1 MGKKETNY
9 KPARLIPFDLYNIK
23 DFIHRDHESYHPVLE
38 MDLYKDY
45 WDEQARLCLEGKW
58 GLDQNKETLEGGYR
72 WMPGNL
78 YFYINMTQIKIEEEQ
93 GREAFSA
100 PYLRDIEWFMFYALT
115 ECDGF
120 SGFELDEEYTCYE
133 PLGKLQGKV
142 KDDNG
147 KVIDTLSNKEK
158 IRIERFGN
166 ILKKPNGEYKEY
178 ISPKEY
184 LYKTFD
190 KPMGKPLYY
199 NEMKNLVV
207 LSSRGVGKSYS
218 VSNGVVCYDF
228 VFGSSRTTEEL
239 WKRTHPSVSVVG
251 AFDSSKSRSLLN
263 KFEVTYEY
271 MRKNVGAFQEDG
283 LNSVFYQPYE
293 GSLTTGRNI
302 TNMVKEEGSK
312 SFTGTGSEVWHIS
325 YQNNASAGVGY
336 RARRMVVE
344 EAGLMSNFI
353 EAHGENNGTQK
364 RETKIGYTVYI
375 GTGGNV
381 EKIKGIRDAFYHPSA
396 YDCVRFDDTF
406 SNKPG
411 KIGLFIPAYYRSL
424 DYKDE
429 NGNTDI
435 QAAFEDEMAERAA
448 KKAAGSR
455 AYERHIISYPI
466 VPSEMFLASSG
477 NIFPS
482 DLLEDRITEL
492 ETGLWEELAHVGK
505 LYYTNDSNTEC
516 KWEPMMLQD
525 VSVIKHWGDE
535 RDMTDEQKAG
545 TIVIYEHPV
554 INKPSMRHQD
564 YMYLVTYDPV
574 RDDEG
579 GTSLACVIVWKFWD
593 LERPWKTQYN
603 IVAEWSGR
611 HIKAN
616 GLEEDHEIAFKLASY
631 YSCPILPEVNLKD
644 IKRYARMTN
653 RYYYLL
659 PKPKLALDGMEIT
672 QKKDYDVGVYIS
684 PGMKPDLEKY
694 TNEVLLTVVDQEH
707 TIVGNKEY
715 LEETRMI
722 SKCPSLRFCE
732 EHLYYT
738 RDENYDYVSNAMLFS
753 LASRQRYAEPA
764 KERMQAIEEEESRR
778 LLEFFEGEKHKVEHT
793 KKYTAGNRHPAFSY

>member
-1 MGKKETNY
+1 MSKRATNY
-9 KPARLIPFDLYNIK
+9 KPARLIPFWLHNIE
-23 DFIHRDHESYHPVLE
+23 DFIHREHKNYHPVLE

-72 WMPGNL
+72 FMPGNL
-78 YFYINMTQIKIEEEQ
+78 YFYIGN
-93 GREAFSA
+93 
-100 PYLRDIEWFMFYALT
+100 
-115 ECDGF
+115 
-120 SGFELDEEYTCYE
+120 
-133 PLGKLQGKV
+133 V
-142 KDDNG
+142 
-147 KVIDTLSNKEK
+147 VDTLSNKEK
-158 IRIERFGN
+158 IRMKRFDHV
-166 ILKKPNGEYKEY
+166 LKKPNGEYKEY

-218 VSNGVVCYDF
+218 VANGVVCYDF
-228 VFGSSRTTEEL
+228 VFGSSRTTDEL
-239 WKRTHPSVSVVG
+239 WARSHPSVSVVG
-251 AFDSSKSRSLLN
+251 SFDSSKSKSLLN

-271 MRKNVGAFQEDG
+271 MRKTVGAYPDDD

-302 TNMVKEEGSK
+302 TNYVKEEGGK
-312 SFTGTGSEVWHIS
+312 SYAGTGSEVWHVS
-325 YQNNASAGVGY
+325 YQNNASAGVGF

-381 EKIKGIRDAFYHPSA
+381 EKIKGIRDAFYHPSS
-396 YDCVRFDDTF
+396 YDCVRFDDNF
-406 SNKPG
+406 SNKTG

-435 QAAFEDEMAERAA
+435 EAAFEDEMVERAA
-448 KKAAGSR
+448 KKSAGSR

-482 DLLEDRITEL
+482 DLLEDRITDL
-492 ETGLWEELAHVGK
+492 QTGEWEELAKVGE
-505 LYYTNDSNTEC
+505 LLYTNDKNTEC

-525 VSVIKHWGDE
+525 VSVIKSWGDE
-535 RDMTDEQKAG
+535 RDMTDEELKG
-545 TIVIYEHPV
+545 CIVIYEHPV
-554 INKPSMRHQD
+554 SNKPPMTHHD
-564 YMYLVTYDPV
+564 YMYLVTYDSV

-579 GTSLACVIVWKFWD
+579 GSSLACVVVWKFWD
-593 LERPWKTQYN
+593 LERPWKTQFN
-603 IVAEWSGR
+603 IVAEWIGR
-611 HIKAN
+611 HVEEG
-616 GLEEDHEIAFKLASY
+616 GLDKDHEIAFKLASY
-631 YSCPILPEVNLKD
+631 YSCPILPEVNIKD
-644 IKRYARMTN
+644 VKRHARMTN

-659 PKPKLALDGMEIT
+659 PKPKLAIDGMENVK
-672 QKKDYDVGVYIS
+672 QKKEYDVGVYIS
-684 PGMKPDLEKY
+684 PGMKPELEKY
-694 TNEVLLTVVDQEH
+694 TNETLLTVVDEEH
-707 TIVGNKEY
+707 TIVGNREY
-715 LEETRMI
+715 LEKTRMV

-738 RDENYDYVSNAMLFS
+738 RDANFDYVSNSMLFS
-753 LASRQRYAEPA
+753 LANRQRYAEPA
-764 KERMQAIEEEESRR
+764 KERLRSIEEEESKR
-778 LLEFFEGEKHKVEHT
+778 LLDFFEKKNDIHT
-793 KKYTAGNRHPAFSY
+793 KPKKARYNPAFSY